1 VSVCVY
7 SVHACPQTRVTSAAY
22 NPGGVD
28 GRQQSRLL
36 ADAHTAPSTEGKCRS
51 LAAGCCN
58 PSAWIDARHST
69 RKGFCGSNGPQLS
82 HARPMLG
89 QLSPPLTTTLLSYL
103 RRTILPH
110 AASLCMPGSLRRTT
124 AAHTSPLQP
133 GTVRQAGAAGAAV
146 VCRRV
151 LAAGAAQALFL
162 PPASQPPEDAPKTHT
177 RPPTSLPLPHTLPP
191 PSASAH
197 PGALCS
203 TPQQAVYIIVHGAA
217 WAQCL
222 TKSVVGRQSGPVT
235 CPPQAAN

>member
-1 VSVCVY
+1 MAGNSPGSWLMHTPHHRLKGNAAVWRQGAATQALGSMPATQPERASVEATGPS
-7 SVHACPQTRVTSAAY
+7 SVM
-22 NPGGVD
+22 PGPC
-28 GRQQSRLL
+28 L
-36 ADAHTAPSTEGKCRS
+36 ASYP
-51 LAAGCCN
+51 
-58 PSAWIDARHST
+58 
-69 RKGFCGSNGPQLS
+69 
-82 HARPMLG
+82 
-89 QLSPPLTTTLLSYL
+89 PPLTTTLLSYL

-203 TPQQAVYIIVHGAA
+203 SAA
-217 WAQCL
+217 AQH
-222 TKSVVGRQSGPVT
+222 
-235 CPPQAAN
+235 AATSCIHHCARCSMGTVPH